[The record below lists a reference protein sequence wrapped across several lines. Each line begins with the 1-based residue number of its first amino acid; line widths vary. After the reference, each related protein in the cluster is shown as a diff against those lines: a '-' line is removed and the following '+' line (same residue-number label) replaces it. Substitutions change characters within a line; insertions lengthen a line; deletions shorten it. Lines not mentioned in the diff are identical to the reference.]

1 MLEVTPMDNEA
12 RTVNRM
18 GELPERTKEFLS
30 KLDEDDIETLED
42 AMQFYSTVRTLGRVG
57 KWTVLSIL
65 AVIVGVVSLYENLLK
80 MWGWFHK

>member
-1 MLEVTPMDNEA
+1 MTPMDNEA

-42 AMQFYSTVRTLGRVG
+42 ACSSIRPSAPLAGLANGR
-57 KWTVLSIL
+57 S
-65 AVIVGVVSLYENLLK
+65 
-80 MWGWFHK
+80 